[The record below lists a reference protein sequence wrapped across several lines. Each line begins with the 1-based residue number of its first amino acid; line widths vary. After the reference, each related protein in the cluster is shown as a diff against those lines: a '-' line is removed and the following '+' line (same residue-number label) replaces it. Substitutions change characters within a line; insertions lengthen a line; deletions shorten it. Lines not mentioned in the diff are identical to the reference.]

1 MTPLHPLLTHI
12 PIGLLV
18 AAACIDMVSVS
29 THPQST
35 LRHVATW
42 LYLAGAVSL
51 IATYFSGRAD
61 AETMRI
67 PGMAHSVVNEHW
79 DWAFRTTVYM
89 NIMSVLRL
97 AIVWSGR
104 LINRRRWAPVI
115 AAGLI
120 GIVLL
125 FQTAERG
132 GRLVYQYGV
141 GIAQV
146 D

>member
-1 MTPLHPLLTHI
+1 M
-12 PIGLLV
+12 
-18 AAACIDMVSVS
+18 
-29 THPQST
+29 
-35 LRHVATW
+35 
-42 LYLAGAVSL
+42 
-51 IATYFSGRAD
+51 
-61 AETMRI
+61 
-67 PGMAHSVVNEHW
+67 
-79 DWAFRTTVYM
+79 VYM

-97 AIVWSGR
+97 AIVRSGR

-115 AAGLI
+115 AAGLV

-141 GIAQV
+141 GIAKI

>member
-1 MTPLHPLLTHI
+1 MTPLHPLLTHM

-18 AAACIDMVSVS
+18 AAACIDLVALAM
-29 THPQST
+29 HPQST
-35 LRHVATW
+35 FRHVATW

-79 DWAFRTTVYM
+79 EWAFRTTVYM
-89 NIMSVLRL
+89 NIVSVFRL
-97 AIVWSGR
+97 AIVRSGWLISR
-104 LINRRRWAPVI
+104 LRWAPVI

>member
-18 AAACIDMVSVS
+18 AAACIDMVSVN
-29 THPQST
+29 TRPQST

-42 LYLAGAVSL
+42 LYMAGAVSL

-79 DWAFRTTVYM
+79 NWAFRTMVYM

-97 AIVWSGR
+97 AMVRSGR
-104 LINRRRWAPVI
+104 LISRRRWAPVI
-115 AAGLI
+115 AAGLV

-141 GIAQV
+141 GIAKI

>member
-1 MTPLHPLLTHI
+1 
-12 PIGLLV
+12 
-18 AAACIDMVSVS
+18 
-29 THPQST
+29 

-42 LYLAGAVSL
+42 LYLAGAISL

-89 NIMSVLRL
+89 NIISVSRL
-97 AIVWSGR
+97 AIVRSGR

-141 GIAQV
+141 GIAQI